1 MGPSKIIENFKK
13 NCENSEMN
21 SMYSGPRL
29 IIFWCGPFLK
39 SLLNLLQYCF
49 CFMFWFFG
57 HKACGILIPWPG
69 IRPTNPAM
77 EMQSL
82 SPWTTREVPRVVIA
96 LSFFSLPFSYIHIYV
111 HLYVHTYT
119 HTFFLNHLRVWFSSS
134 VMSSSL
140 QPHELQ
146 YARLPCLSPT
156 PRVYPNPGPL
166 SRWCHPTI
174 SSSVAPFSSYLQS
187 FPASG
192 SFLVSRLFTSG
203 GQSIGVSASA
213 SVLPVN
219 IQGLFPLGLTGSISL
234 QSNELSRVFSQFKS
248 INFGSQLSLWSNSH
262 IHTWLQEKPKLW
274 LDGPLL
280 AK

>member
-1 MGPSKIIENFKK
+1 MPVFVDDRIQKRKKNILMGPSKIIENFKK

-111 HLYVHTYT
+111 LHLYAIFVYGILECFIFGFTIRKVC
-119 HTFFLNHLRVWFSSS
+119 NEKWF
-134 VMSSSL
+134 
-140 QPHELQ
+140 
-146 YARLPCLSPT
+146 
-156 PRVYPNPGPL
+156 
-166 SRWCHPTI
+166 
-174 SSSVAPFSSYLQS
+174 
-187 FPASG
+187 
-192 SFLVSRLFTSG
+192 
-203 GQSIGVSASA
+203 
-213 SVLPVN
+213 
-219 IQGLFPLGLTGSISL
+219 
-234 QSNELSRVFSQFKS
+234 
-248 INFGSQLSLWSNSH
+248 
-262 IHTWLQEKPKLW
+262 
-274 LDGPLL
+274 
-280 AK
+280 